1 MAKIIMFVYTVMLFI
16 FLFVVVADVTGNN
29 FCIFLNFPV
38 VYLIQNNSPFLPFF
52 WLYITAHGRLNC
64 EDDSDCA
71 DIPCVPP
78 YVGKC
83 VSLKCICR
91 NY

>member
-1 MAKIIMFVYTVMLFI
+1 MAKIIIFVYTVMLFI

-52 WLYITAHGRLNC
+52 FVIYYSTWETKLRGRF
-64 EDDSDCA
+64 
-71 DIPCVPP
+71 
-78 YVGKC
+78 
-83 VSLKCICR
+83 
-91 NY
+91 